1 MLWIGGLVNQ
11 IRLTIGICVGVVA
24 IAFENIAVTTAM
36 PKAAVD
42 LGGLGSYGWVFS
54 LFVIGSLIGT
64 VTAGASADVS
74 GPVRP
79 LVIGFVVFSFGLVV
93 AAVSPSWLVL
103 LAARSIQGL
112 GSGYMYVGVIVLISY
127 AYEPQARARVL
138 TYISAAWVLPAFVGP
153 IAAAWLT
160 TTLNW
165 HWVFWS
171 VLPIVGFAAIASAPE
186 LLKGFEVPDG
196 QRPKPIPLWAAASAG
211 VGCSAVQLSGTLS
224 GIAFVVAWGA
234 ALVSLVASSI
244 WILPSGNP
252 TRGLA
257 PVMLSR
263 GFASGAVFA
272 GQSLY
277 PLFLTERYGFPTMW
291 AGGVLTIGTVGWLG
305 GSWLQSQTWFTL
317 RRDLI
322 IVLGCVLAAVGVG
335 IVALPAWFPGIWLG
349 TVVFGWSIAGVGM
362 GLCVP
367 SGTLA
372 VLQLSAAT
380 TQGRNTSSLIVFESV
395 GNAAWMGVAGSVLA
409 ASRASDMLDA
419 GYRGVFTICA
429 GAALAAA
436 ALALRIGP
444 VRLDSK

>member
-1 MLWIGGLVNQ
+1 MNQ

-42 LGGLGSYGWVFS
+42 LDGLGSYGWVFS
-54 LFVIGSLIGT
+54 LFVVGSLIGT
-64 VTAGASADVS
+64 VAAGASADVH

-79 LVIGFVVFSFGLVV
+79 LVIGFAVFSFGLVV
-93 AAVSPSWLVL
+93 AAVSPSWLML

-127 AYEPQARARVL
+127 AYVPQARARVL

-153 IAAAWLT
+153 IAAAWIT
-160 TTLNW
+160 TILNW

-186 LLKGFEVPDG
+186 LLKGFEIPHG
-196 QRPKPIPLWAAASAG
+196 RRPKPIPLWAALTAG
-211 VGCSAVQLSGTLS
+211 LGCSAVQLAGTLS
-224 GIAFVVAWGA
+224 GVAFVAAWGA
-234 ALVSLVASSI
+234 ALVSLVASSV
-244 WILPSGNP
+244 WILPGGNP

-257 PVMLSR
+257 SVMLSR

-291 AGGVLTIGTVGWLG
+291 AGGILTIGTVGWLG

-349 TVVFGWSIAGVGM
+349 TVVFGWSVAGIGM

-367 SGTLA
+367 SGTLV

-395 GNAAWMGVAGSVLA
+395 GNAAWMGVAGSLLA
-409 ASRASDMLDA
+409 AARAVDMLDA
-419 GYRGVFTICA
+419 GYRGAFTFCA
-429 GAALAAA
+429 GAALVAAV
-436 ALALRIGP
+436 LALRIGP
-444 VRLDSK
+444 VRLDSR

>member
-1 MLWIGGLVNQ
+1 MLWIGGRVNQ

-36 PKAAVD
+36 PKAAED
-42 LGGLGSYGWVFS
+42 LGGLASYGWVFS
-54 LFVIGSLIGT
+54 LFVVGSLIGT
-64 VTAGASADVS
+64 VAAGASADVN

-79 LVIGFVVFSFGLVV
+79 LLIGFVVFSSGLVV
-93 AAVSPSWLVL
+93 AALSPSWLVL
-103 LAARSIQGL
+103 LVARFVQGL

-127 AYEPQARARVL
+127 AYVPPARARVL

-153 IAAAWLT
+153 ITAAWLT
-160 TTLNW
+160 STLNW

-171 VLPIVGFAAIASAPE
+171 VLPVVGFAAITSAPE

-196 QRPKPIPLWAAASAG
+196 QRPKPIPLWAALTAG
-211 VGCSAVQLSGTLS
+211 LGCSAVQLAGTLS
-224 GIAFVVAWGA
+224 GVGFVAAWGVA
-234 ALVSLVASSI
+234 IVALIASGI
-244 WILPSGNP
+244 RLLPPGKP

-257 PVMLSR
+257 PVMFSR
-263 GFASGAVFA
+263 GFASGAIFA

-277 PLFLTERYGFPTMW
+277 PLFLVERHGFTTLW
-291 AGGVLTIGTVGWLG
+291 AGGILTLGTVGWLG

-322 IVLGCVLAAVGVG
+322 IVLGCALAAVGVG

-349 TVVFGWSIAGVGM
+349 TVVFGWSIAGIGM

-395 GNAAWMGVAGSVLA
+395 GNAAWMGVAGSLLA
-409 ASRASDMLDA
+409 AARAVDMLDA
-419 GYRGVFTICA
+419 GYQGAFTFCA
-429 GAALAAA
+429 GAALVAAV
-436 ALALRIGP
+436 LALRIGP
-444 VRLDSK
+444 VRLDSR